1 MQTPVEPA
9 VPVPSVSVGMTDHG
23 LISEVARRWPSG
35 GKAAIGALLL
45 KLEQAA
51 VAPDDELP
59 SNVAGLYA
67 LIELE
72 EWPGGKSRCVQLVLP
87 HQVDL
92 GDRRIAVTSPL
103 GAALLGAREGE
114 QIRVGYDGDR
124 GHVYSVLSVRSRHR
138 SATSNTGAS
147 GVGAGEG
154 LLRPGLTVFGRDPY

>member
-1 MQTPVEPA
+1 MALRDTWHRTLVYFGLAEEEDPRYETVRDPEP
-9 VPVPSVSVGMTDHG
+9 
-23 LISEVARRWPSG
+23 E
-35 GKAAIGALLL
+35 
-45 KLEQAA
+45 
-51 VAPDDELP
+51 
-59 SNVAGLYA
+59 
-67 LIELE
+67 IELE
-72 EWPGGKSRCVQLVLP
+72 EWPGGRSRCVQLVLP

-138 SATSNTGAS
+138 SATSDSGAS